1 MALEPSRGA
10 LLLIQIDGSRFRRA
24 SMIFKKEKV
33 AGYRRLAVALP
44 RGGGLVLVTF
54 AALRI

>member
-1 MALEPSRGA
+1 VL